1 MGSLLVV
8 FLFLLFLCFAV
19 IFVVSIFRKKN
30 VKKAGVLALCTL
42 VLFCISVVAVGNHQR
57 DQKAKNAYVNK
68 VTKHNV
74 SFKKI
79 KVLSAAQS
87 IDDQKQQYFLVRYK
101 GKLYMINYTGEDG
114 QSAVEDSLIST
125 KGENLGTGTVTSSQ
139 VKMGINSEYKNK
151 KAVIVA
157 SKKIKVNKAY

>member
-8 FLFLLFLCFAV
+8 FLFLLFLCFTV

-30 VKKAGVLALCTL
+30 VKKTGILTLCTL
-42 VLFCISVVAVGNHQR
+42 VLFCISVVVVGNYQR

-151 KAVIVA
+151 KAVIVS

>member
-1 MGSLLVV
+1 MGIYT
-8 FLFLLFLCFAV
+8 LCILV
-19 IFVVSIFRKKN
+19 IFCV
-30 VKKAGVLALCTL
+30 
-42 VLFCISVVAVGNHQR
+42 SVVVVGNHQR
-57 DQKAKNAYVNK
+57 EKRSKNTYINK
-68 VTKHNV
+68 VTKYNV

-87 IDDQKQQYFLVRYK
+87 VDDQKQQYFLVKYQ

-114 QSAVEDSLIST
+114 QSAVKDSLIST

-139 VKMGINSEYKNK
+139 VKMGISPEYKNK
-151 KAVIVA
+151 KAVIVS

>member
-30 VKKAGVLALCTL
+30 VKKTGILTLCTL
-42 VLFCISVVAVGNHQR
+42 VLFCISVVVVGNHQR
-57 DQKAKNAYVNK
+57 DKRAKSTYVNK
-68 VTKHNV
+68 VTKYNV

-79 KVLSAAQS
+79 KVLSVAQS

>member
-30 VKKAGVLALCTL
+30 VKKMGILTLCTL
-42 VLFCISVVAVGNHQR
+42 VLFCISVVVVGNYQR

-68 VTKHNV
+68 VTKYNV
-74 SFKKI
+74 SFNKI

-87 IDDQKQQYFLVRYK
+87 IDDQKQQYFLVKYQ

-151 KAVIVA
+151 KAVIVS